1 MSILQGEVRKMELEL
16 ESLQKKYGVT
26 VKIYADAKEEGDEEI
41 TEYSLVVEKTND
53 REEVEVEEPEPVAA
67 TVDLNQIITDIYL
80 TESEIAGL
88 EALIEQA
95 VEEEDFDKADE
106 L

>member
-1 MSILQGEVRKMELEL
+1 
-16 ESLQKKYGVT
+16 
-26 VKIYADAKEEGDEEI
+26 
-41 TEYSLVVEKTND
+41 VVEKTND

-80 TESEIAGL
+80 TESEIASL

-95 VEEEDFDKADE
+95 VEEEDFDKAD
-106 L
+106 